1 MITCR
6 HRQFA
11 HALRSGY
18 SLLIYPWLQINSPFP
33 IQSHSLSLSFAC
45 AIQEYYD
52 AYYAGT
58 NDSKEKTVS
67 NDVDDDDKEVDDIFF
82 PDWLKDFDNLEQKFG
97 GVFDQV
103 TAATFAATTPVRKA
117 LFCKINSFLKELH
130 GKILLISHRTYV
142 LIRTNEQLRMNS

>member
-11 HALRSGY
+11 HNLGQGFRCLPLAFSTIPNQL
-18 SLLIYPWLQINSPFP
+18 PFP
-33 IQSHSLSLSFAC
+33 IQSHSLSLSLAC

-67 NDVDDDDKEVDDIFF
+67 NSVENDDEKVDDIFF

-103 TAATFAATTPVRKA
+103 TAAAFAATTPVRKA
-117 LFCKINSFLKELH
+117 LFAKS
-130 GKILLISHRTYV
+130 IL
-142 LIRTNEQLRMNS
+142 

>member
-6 HRQFA
+6 HRHFA
-11 HALRSGY
+11 HTLGQGFRCLPLAFSTIPNQL
-18 SLLIYPWLQINSPFP
+18 PFP
-33 IQSHSLSLSFAC
+33 IQSHSLSFFAC

-67 NDVDDDDKEVDDIFF
+67 NDVGGDDDDKEVDDIFF

-103 TAATFAATTPVRKA
+103 TAAAFAATTPVRKA
-117 LFCKINSFLKELH
+117 LFAKS
-130 GKILLISHRTYV
+130 IL
-142 LIRTNEQLRMNS
+142 

>member
-11 HALRSGY
+11 HNLGQGFRCLPLAFSTIPNQL
-18 SLLIYPWLQINSPFP
+18 PFP
-33 IQSHSLSLSFAC
+33 IQSHSLSLSLAC

-67 NDVDDDDKEVDDIFF
+67 NAVDDDDDKEVDDIFF

-103 TAATFAATTPVRKA
+103 TAAAFNARASPQSA
-117 LFCKINSFLKELH
+117 FCKINSF
-130 GKILLISHRTYV
+130 
-142 LIRTNEQLRMNS
+142 

>member
-1 MITCR
+1 MASNQLPI
-6 HRQFA
+6 
-11 HALRSGY
+11 SNSK
-18 SLLIYPWLQINSPFP
+18 SLSI
-33 IQSHSLSLSFAC
+33 SLSLAC

-67 NDVDDDDKEVDDIFF
+67 NDVGGDDDKEVDDIFF

-103 TAATFAATTPVRKA
+103 TAAATTPVRKA
-117 LFCKINSFLKELH
+117 LFAKS
-130 GKILLISHRTYV
+130 ILF
-142 LIRTNEQLRMNS
+142 